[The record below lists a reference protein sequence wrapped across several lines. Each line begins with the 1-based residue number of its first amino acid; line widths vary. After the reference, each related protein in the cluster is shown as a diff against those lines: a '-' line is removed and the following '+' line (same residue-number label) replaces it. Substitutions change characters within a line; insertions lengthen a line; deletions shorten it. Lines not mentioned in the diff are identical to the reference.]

1 MEMDIDF
8 FFSKYTYEHCC
19 IFDDFIVGFLADS
32 VMLGDTLYA
41 NIGETVVL
49 RCPCTSHDLQSQW
62 RGPPNLTILYVGT
75 EINTS
80 L

>member
-1 MEMDIDF
+1 MDIVF

-41 NIGETVVL
+41 NIGETVAWSTKL
-49 RCPCTSHDLQSQW
+49 
-62 RGPPNLTILYVGT
+62 NNTICWNGNQYFLVKLWS
-75 EINTS
+75 IIIIR
-80 L
+80 

>member
-1 MEMDIDF
+1 MDIDF

-19 IFDDFIVGFLADS
+19 IFDDFIVGLLADS

-41 NIGETVVL
+41 NIGETV
-49 RCPCTSHDLQSQW
+49 RD
-62 RGPPNLTILYVGT
+62 PPNLTMLSVGT
-75 EINTS
+75 EINTT